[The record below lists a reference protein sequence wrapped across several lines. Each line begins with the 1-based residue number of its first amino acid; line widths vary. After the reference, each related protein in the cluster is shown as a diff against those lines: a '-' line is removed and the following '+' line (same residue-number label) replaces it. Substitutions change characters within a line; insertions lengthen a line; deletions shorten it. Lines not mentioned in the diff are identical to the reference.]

1 MAIDV
6 EKLIRDVRTANGAQ
20 TSARADSGHVAVVQ
34 GKGSSNG
41 AQVSA
46 KDDDDPWYLKAAKWI
61 DAHKTDDAD
70 VTFNYGALT
79 NGNRTLTE
87 TAERARAKSDTLR
100 QANSAAAEALRQSQK
115 PESSGTTFGK
125 DHVDA
130 NKEGM
135 SWWERLTANA
145 ANAADEAF
153 GTYSPGN
160 ATSRSKVGN
169 TVAGG
174 LQETGG
180 SMFEALGFVTDQKG
194 DKTPTEADMAF
205 GSGTLTDTLPFM
217 KKFWQSISDK
227 SYKQSD
233 KLFKEAEE
241 STIVAK
247 DGSGT
252 VGSFVVDAGKATTQ
266 LGADIV
272 TAAVSGGSALVPMA
286 IRSFGGGLREARDE
300 GWSKQEQFNYAVGS
314 AAIETMTEKLS
325 SVALPFK
332 AAYGKGAVDDIIERL
347 ISGSAKTEVG
357 RASLRALFSAIG
369 EGNEEMISDVLNPI
383 LKTLVR
389 YDTSELDSF
398 ATPEFWSQTLRDGLL
413 GASIG
418 VFGSGGRVVGA
429 AVNSRKGAQTAAG
442 QDGTSFT
449 VPVENGAQSATA
461 PTDVPTMQQASDI
474 VADVALGKVGADTQ
488 LNIDNTARPVYTG
501 NSNINGGAQNV
512 SGRSLEADSD
522 GISGVYDSGD
532 TGHQGR
538 SRLGGNSVG
547 SGFVLS
553 AQAQNAIRSRGVD
566 IVETKDVSANSAAF
580 SAALDES
587 RAANAQNGWA
597 VTPKSA
603 QEIAENGV
611 RVYMNDSESTGYGIA
626 PDGDIE
632 AVFANKS
639 KGAPRH
645 ALASVMPQA
654 IANGGTKLDCY
665 GLGLVRLYSRYG
677 FVPVARVQFNAE
689 YANEGWAPD
698 KGAPDIYFMMA
709 TDLDPDSVAQNF
721 GNYPVLTQAQL
732 DALPVMDYDEAY
744 AYRDSLLAQQEPNLP
759 KGTGAAELGFT
770 GKETPVDA
778 WVAEAQGIGDRAI
791 HDVSAEA
798 AANLARQQH
807 RAPQDVP
814 KYDKDGR
821 LTRAGVEAV
830 INSGFTD
837 NAFAQRM
844 LEETF
849 EGAVSY
855 SQFSDKRA
863 LRKAK
868 TDIKKQGYAEATAKY
883 LLDSFNGK
891 VSKQSTVTGLVL
903 LDNAIA
909 AKDYELAVK
918 LTVALAE
925 DGTNSAQALQARRLL
940 NKMTPSGKLYAVTQV
955 ADRAAAAQRE
965 LIGEARID
973 READKIENATEE
985 VKQTVAEN
993 FKTRAQRQSNKTV
1006 EGNQAGEPFWFEYET
1021 EVGKAIADAVKNR
1034 VALKSKK
1041 QQPFMRT
1048 VIRNLTAFANQLT
1061 PKAVVNPK
1069 MTATERIADYLAN
1082 KEFYDNAWANAQE
1095 ELVQR
1100 YENDEAMLDA
1110 LDEFTSSLTTMSTPT
1125 GTQTMIKALA
1135 ESAFDQYL
1143 DAKTLAIQNAL
1154 NIDGAANAIAQ
1165 RLVSE
1170 IERIGGIEV
1179 DEETALSIRL
1189 AADDYVQGVIAEVD
1203 PNALVSAQ
1211 IKDVLRNLDVKL
1223 AEVAT
1228 SSRVDKTAV
1237 GMAVIDMLT
1246 KRWGFSEAD
1255 ALNVA
1260 EVVQSQFVDMVTE
1273 TMERKLKQI
1282 YGEKKERE
1290 VKSMTQLFVE
1300 SVNLGA
1306 FDSGEYAQK
1315 AAERFFGADIQIDP
1329 DLAREYVEA
1338 LEDGTDED
1346 IADAL
1351 KALEQNIADQMPANW
1366 KDKLNAWRYLA
1377 MLGNFRTHGRN
1388 ISGNVFFMPVRMTK
1402 NLIGAGIEAAVDAAS
1417 KDGIERTKSVL
1428 NPLSATDRGLFAL
1441 AWADY
1446 PSVKAEIM
1454 AGGKYDDRF
1463 NSIRNMRTVLDF
1475 KPLEYAR
1482 KKNGELLDL
1491 EDSWFSQPAYAES
1504 LASWLKA
1511 NGYDATGFSNGAM
1524 SEETLAKA
1532 RSYAIKEAEKA
1543 TYRDVTAFS
1552 AWVSSLRVRTSNKT
1566 FNTVANTV
1574 IEGVLPFKKT
1584 PANIL
1589 VRALEYSPLELF
1601 KTLTVDSVKLRNG
1614 SITAAEYI
1622 DNLAQGLTGTALVG
1636 LGVLLASLNL
1646 LSGGDDP
1653 DDKQADFD
1661 KLRGK
1666 QAYAINGDGWTATLD
1681 WLAPESMPL
1690 FVGVELYKK
1699 LTDDN
1704 EAAPSLSE
1712 VLNVLSNITAPML
1725 EMSMLQGVN
1734 EAIEGLD
1741 FRDGS
1746 ALSNVAVKAL
1756 GSLVSQFFPTIF
1768 GQIERA
1774 MTQTR
1779 QTTFADK
1786 NGSMTGNAQRYIG
1799 NLANKIPGVDFQQID
1814 YIDAWGRT
1822 ADTGSV
1828 GARIFNNLI
1837 NPANVRYSGTTD
1849 VDDELQRLYDSGETG
1864 VFPQRPAQSTQIG
1877 GKYLSAEEYVEY
1889 SKKRGSESLAV
1900 VRKLINSTAYK
1911 SMSDADKAAAI
1922 KEAYNY
1928 ANGIAKQTVRR
1939 GTEVS
1944 SWIEKAKASGN
1955 PAQYITDRSIMKTED
1970 TDGNGNFSNA
1980 EKVRGLIAGGYSGA
1994 QLTEKVREYMTS
2006 DSGNCALGDY
2016 LERAQAA
2023 NVPDSIALDVYE
2035 FNSGAHADKDENG
2048 KSISGSKKAKVVEYI
2063 NSQQLTAAQ
2072 KRALYYSLYKK

>member
-418 VFGSGGRVVGA
+418 VFGSGGQVVGA

-770 GKETPVDA
+770 GEMTQGEQ
-778 WVAEAQGIGDRAI
+778 WVAAAQGDR
-791 HDVSAEA
+791 DSALHQISREQQQ
-798 AANLARQQH
+798 NLAEQRH
-807 RAPQDVP
+807 RAPQELP
-814 KYDKDGR
+814 KIDLLGK
-821 LTRAGVEAV
+821 LTSKTASTVM
-830 INSGFTD
+830 NSGITPQEMSDAILEDAAQGRFSRIAYDD
-837 NAFAQRM
+837 NAAINKAEDEIENGKGRYQGA
-844 LEETF
+844 LERW
-849 EGAVSY
+849 
-855 SQFSDKRA
+855 RA
-863 LRKAK
+863 
-868 TDIKKQGYAEATAKY
+868 DIDG
-883 LLDSFNGK
+883 GK
-891 VSKQSTVTGLVL
+891 VSKDTVVMGICLYNNAVANGDFATGMDILSGLV
-903 LDNAIA
+903 DIGKNTGQAMQAIRILNKISPEGRIYVA
-909 AKDYELAVK
+909 AKAV
-918 LTVALAE
+918 
-925 DGTNSAQALQARRLL
+925 
-940 NKMTPSGKLYAVTQV
+940 
-955 ADRAAAAQRE
+955 
-965 LIGEARID
+965 
-973 READKIENATEE
+973 DKINAEVRKKYGDKAPDISVDENL
-985 VKQTVAEN
+985 
-993 FKTRAQRQSNKTV
+993 FS
-1006 EGNQAGEPFWFEYET
+1006 EYS
-1021 EVGKAIADAVKNR
+1021 D
-1034 VALKSKK
+1034 ALKSG
-1041 QQPFMRT
+1041 
-1048 VIRNLTAFANQLT
+1048 
-1061 PKAVVNPK
+1061 
-1069 MTATERIADYLAN
+1069 
-1082 KEFYDNAWANAQE
+1082 
-1095 ELVQR
+1095 
-1100 YENDEAMLDA
+1100 DEAR
-1110 LDEFTSSLTTMSTPT
+1110 T
-1125 GTQTMIKALA
+1125 
-1135 ESAFDQYL
+1135 
-1143 DAKTLAIQNAL
+1143 
-1154 NIDGAANAIAQ
+1154 
-1165 RLVSE
+1165 
-1170 IERIGGIEV
+1170 
-1179 DEETALSIRL
+1179 
-1189 AADDYVQGVIAEVD
+1189 
-1203 PNALVSAQ
+1203 
-1211 IKDVLRNLDVKL
+1211 
-1223 AEVAT
+1223 
-1228 SSRVDKTAV
+1228 
-1237 GMAVIDMLT
+1237 
-1246 KRWGFSEAD
+1246 
-1255 ALNVA
+1255 
-1260 EVVQSQFVDMVTE
+1260 
-1273 TMERKLKQI
+1273 
-1282 YGEKKERE
+1282 
-1290 VKSMTQLFVE
+1290 
-1300 SVNLGA
+1300 
-1306 FDSGEYAQK
+1306 K
-1315 AAERFFGADIQIDP
+1315 AAW
-1329 DLAREYVEA
+1329 EA
-1338 LEDGTDED
+1338 
-1346 IADAL
+1346 I
-1351 KALEQNIADQMPANW
+1351 EQNIADQIPANW
-1366 KDKLNAWRYLA
+1366 IDKLNAWRYLS
-1377 MLGNFRTHGRN
+1377 MLGNVRTHVRN
-1388 ISGNVFFMPVRMTK
+1388 IVGNGGFMPARMAK
-1402 NLIGAGIEAAVDAAS
+1402 NLFGAIGEEIADKAS
-1417 KDGIERTKSVL
+1417 RNGIERTKAAL
-1428 NPLSATDRGLFAL
+1428 NPFNAQDRALVQL

-1446 PSVKAEIM
+1446 SNSIDQIM
-1454 AGGKYDDRF
+1454 SGGKYNNTF
-1463 NSIRNMRTVLDF
+1463 NGVEDKRTVFKL
-1475 KPLEYAR
+1475 KPLETAR
-1482 KKNGELLDL
+1482 KFNSTALNV

-1511 NGYDATGFSNGAM
+1511 NGYDAKSFTDGSM
-1524 SEETLAKA
+1524 PKAKLDAA
-1532 RSYAIKEAEKA
+1532 REYAVKESQKA
-1543 TYRDVTAFS
+1543 TFRDCNTFS
-1552 AWVSSLRVRTSNKT
+1552 MWVSSLKVRTNNET
-1566 FNTVANTV
+1566 FNKVANAV
-1574 IEGVLPFKKT
+1574 VEGVIPFKKT

-1589 VRALEYSPLELF
+1589 VRAVEYSPIGF
-1601 KTLTVDSVKLRNG
+1601 FNGIKQAVVDVKRGKKTASEAIE
-1614 SITAAEYI
+1614 SISA
-1622 DNLAQGLTGTALVG
+1622 GLTGTALVG
-1636 LGVLLASLNL
+1636 LGVLLAELGL
-1646 LSGGDDP
+1646 LSGGSNG
-1653 DDKQADFD
+1653 DDKQDSFD
-1661 KLRGK
+1661 SLRGK
-1666 QAYAINGDGWTATLD
+1666 QNYSLNVGDWSISLD
-1681 WLAPESMPL
+1681 WLAPESMPI
-1690 FVGVELYKK
+1690 FVGVELFNQKNGE
-1699 LTDDN
+1699 TDEPFSFNKTLDI
-1704 EAAPSLSE
+1704 
-1712 VLNVLSNITAPML
+1712 LSNITAPML
-1725 EMSMLQGVN
+1725 DMSMLQGVN
-1734 EAIEGLD
+1734 DTLEGLD
-1741 FRDGS
+1741 YGNGS
-1746 ALSNVAVKAL
+1746 ALSTIITKAT

-1768 GQIERA
+1768 GQVERVF
-1774 MTQTR
+1774 TPNR
-1779 QTTFADK
+1779 QTTYVDRSSGLSA
-1786 NGSMTGNAQRYIG
+1786 NTQRFIG
-1799 NLANKIPGVDFQQID
+1799 NLENKLPFIDYNQID

-1822 ADTGSV
+1822 ESTGN
-1828 GARIFNNLI
+1828 GFERFINNMI
-1837 NPANVRYSGTTD
+1837 NPANMKKSGATE
-1849 VDDELQRLYDSGETG
+1849 VDDELQRLYNLGETG
-1864 VFPQRPAQSTQIG
+1864 VYPQRVSQNTKIDG
-1877 GKYLSAEEYVEY
+1877 EYLSADEYAEY
-1889 SKKRGSESLAV
+1889 AKKRGSVSLET
-1900 VRKLINSTAYK
+1900 VRALINSRTYRNL
-1911 SMSDADKAAAI
+1911 SDADKAKAI
-1922 KEAYNY
+1922 ESAYDY
-1928 ANGIAKQTVRR
+1928 ADAMAKKAVNSGVKTP
-1939 GTEVS
+1939 
-1944 SWIEKAKASGN
+1944 SWVEGAKASGN
-1955 PAQYITDRSIMKTED
+1955 AAQYIVDKSLMQTVD

-1994 QLTEKVREYMTS
+1994 QLTERVREYMTS
-2006 DSGNCALGDY
+2006 GSGNCALGDY

>member
-418 VFGSGGRVVGA
+418 VFGSGGQVVGA

-522 GISGVYDSGD
+522 GISGVYAERNADYQGQRGFDSVPIDSG
-532 TGHQGR
+532 
-538 SRLGGNSVG
+538 L
-547 SGFVLS
+547 VLS

-597 VTPKSA
+597 VTPKST

-611 RVYMNDSESTGYGIA
+611 RVYMNDSESAGYGIA

-639 KGAPRH
+639 KGAPRR
-645 ALASVMPQA
+645 ALASMMPQA

-665 GLGLVRLYSRYG
+665 GEGLVTLYAQYG
-677 FVPVARVQFNAE
+677 FVPVARVHFNAE
-689 YANEGWAPD
+689 YANEGWTPD
-698 KGAPDIYFMMA
+698 KGTPDIYFMMA
-709 TDLDPDSVAQNF
+709 TDLDPDSVVQNF
-721 GNYPVLTQAQL
+721 GNYPVPTQAQL

-744 AYRDSLLAQQEPNLP
+744 AYRDELLAQQQSNLP

-770 GKETPVDA
+770 GEMTQGEQ
-778 WVAEAQGIGDRAI
+778 WVAAAQGDR
-791 HDVSAEA
+791 DSALHQISREQQQ
-798 AANLARQQH
+798 NLAEQQH
-807 RAPQDVP
+807 RAPQELP
-814 KYDKDGR
+814 KIDLLGK
-821 LTRAGVEAV
+821 LTSKTASTVM
-830 INSGFTD
+830 NSGITPQEMSDAILEDAAQGRFSRIAYDD
-837 NAFAQRM
+837 NAAINKAEDEIENGKGRYQGA
-844 LEETF
+844 LERW
-849 EGAVSY
+849 
-855 SQFSDKRA
+855 RA
-863 LRKAK
+863 
-868 TDIKKQGYAEATAKY
+868 DVDG
-883 LLDSFNGK
+883 GK
-891 VSKQSTVTGLVL
+891 VSKDTVVMGICLYNNAVANGDFATGMDILSGLV
-903 LDNAIA
+903 DIGKNTGQAMQAIRILNKISPEGRIYVA
-909 AKDYELAVK
+909 AKAV
-918 LTVALAE
+918 
-925 DGTNSAQALQARRLL
+925 
-940 NKMTPSGKLYAVTQV
+940 
-955 ADRAAAAQRE
+955 
-965 LIGEARID
+965 
-973 READKIENATEE
+973 DKINAEVRKKYGDKAPDISVDENL
-985 VKQTVAEN
+985 
-993 FKTRAQRQSNKTV
+993 FS
-1006 EGNQAGEPFWFEYET
+1006 EYS
-1021 EVGKAIADAVKNR
+1021 D
-1034 VALKSKK
+1034 ALKSG
-1041 QQPFMRT
+1041 
-1048 VIRNLTAFANQLT
+1048 
-1061 PKAVVNPK
+1061 
-1069 MTATERIADYLAN
+1069 
-1082 KEFYDNAWANAQE
+1082 
-1095 ELVQR
+1095 
-1100 YENDEAMLDA
+1100 DEAR
-1110 LDEFTSSLTTMSTPT
+1110 T
-1125 GTQTMIKALA
+1125 
-1135 ESAFDQYL
+1135 
-1143 DAKTLAIQNAL
+1143 
-1154 NIDGAANAIAQ
+1154 
-1165 RLVSE
+1165 
-1170 IERIGGIEV
+1170 
-1179 DEETALSIRL
+1179 
-1189 AADDYVQGVIAEVD
+1189 
-1203 PNALVSAQ
+1203 
-1211 IKDVLRNLDVKL
+1211 
-1223 AEVAT
+1223 
-1228 SSRVDKTAV
+1228 
-1237 GMAVIDMLT
+1237 
-1246 KRWGFSEAD
+1246 
-1255 ALNVA
+1255 
-1260 EVVQSQFVDMVTE
+1260 
-1273 TMERKLKQI
+1273 
-1282 YGEKKERE
+1282 
-1290 VKSMTQLFVE
+1290 
-1300 SVNLGA
+1300 
-1306 FDSGEYAQK
+1306 K
-1315 AAERFFGADIQIDP
+1315 AAW
-1329 DLAREYVEA
+1329 EA
-1338 LEDGTDED
+1338 
-1346 IADAL
+1346 I
-1351 KALEQNIADQMPANW
+1351 EQNIADQIPANW
-1366 KDKLNAWRYLA
+1366 IDKLNAWRYLS
-1377 MLGNFRTHGRN
+1377 MLGNVRTHVRN
-1388 ISGNVFFMPVRMTK
+1388 IVGNGGFMPARMAK
-1402 NLIGAGIEAAVDAAS
+1402 NLFGAIGEEIADKAS
-1417 KDGIERTKSVL
+1417 RNGIERTKAAL
-1428 NPLSATDRGLFAL
+1428 NPFNAQDRALVQL

-1446 PSVKAEIM
+1446 SNSIDQIM
-1454 AGGKYDDRF
+1454 SGGKYNNTFNGVEDKRTIFRF
-1463 NSIRNMRTVLDF
+1463 G
-1475 KPLEYAR
+1475 PLEAVR
-1482 KKNGELLDL
+1482 KFNANALNA
-1491 EDSWFSQPAYAES
+1491 EDSWFSRPAYAES

-1511 NGYDATGFSNGAM
+1511 NGYDAVSFSDGAM
-1524 SEETLAKA
+1524 SAAELDKA
-1532 RSYAIKEAEKA
+1532 RDYAIREAQRA
-1543 TYRDVTAFS
+1543 TYRDTNAFS
-1552 AWVSSLRVRTSNKT
+1552 QWVTSLRVRTSNQT
-1566 FNTVANTV
+1566 LNRVSNAV

-1589 VRALEYSPLELF
+1589 VRAVDYSPVGLI
-1601 KTLTVDSVKLRNG
+1601 KTLTADSVRLRRG

-1636 LGVLLASLNL
+1636 LGALLASLGIVS
-1646 LSGGDDP
+1646 SGGDD
-1653 DDKQADFD
+1653 DEQAAFN
-1661 KLRGK
+1661 KLQGK
-1666 QAYAINGDGWTATLD
+1666 QAYSITIGDWNASLD

-1690 FVGVELYKK
+1690 FVGVELYNRFA
-1699 LTDDN
+1699 DDSD
-1704 EAAPSLSE
+1704 EPVSLSE
-1712 VLNVLSNITAPML
+1712 VLDTVSNITAPML
-1725 EMSMLQGVN
+1725 DMSMLQGVN
-1734 EAIEGLD
+1734 EVLEGLD
-1741 FRDGS
+1741 YSNGS
-1746 ALSNVAVKAL
+1746 ALATITTKAL
-1756 GSLVSQFFPTIF
+1756 GSLISQFFPTIF
-1768 GQIERA
+1768 GQVERVF
-1774 MTQTR
+1774 TPER
-1779 QTTFADK
+1779 QTTFVDRNSDLSA
-1786 NGSMTGNAQRYIG
+1786 NMQRFLG
-1799 NLANKIPGVDFQQID
+1799 NLGNKTPGVDFQQID

-1822 ADTGSV
+1822 EDTGDV
-1828 GARIFNNLI
+1828 LPRFLNNML
-1837 NPANVRYSGTTD
+1837 NPANMKKSGVTD

-1864 VFPQRPAQSTQIG
+1864 VFPQRPAQNTKIDDE
-1877 GKYLSAEEYVEY
+1877 YLSAEEYVEY
-1889 SKKRGSESLAV
+1889 AKKRGSESLAV

-1911 SMSDADKAAAI
+1911 RMSDADKAAAI

>member
-266 LGADIV
+266 FGADIV

-418 VFGSGGRVVGA
+418 VFGSGGQVVGA

-449 VPVENGAQSATA
+449 VPAENGAQSATA

-488 LNIDNTARPVYTG
+488 LNIDNTARPIYTG

-512 SGRSLEADSD
+512 TGRSLEADSD

-553 AQAQNAIRSRGVD
+553 EQARNAIQSRGVD

-744 AYRDSLLAQQEPNLP
+744 AYRDARLAQQGSNLP

-770 GKETPVDA
+770 GNREMNTSRYRSNTIERSYDPESVSDYGMEADNPSFQYEVKPEGQTLSRAQRLFNQLTEEDGISAVEEWLLEKQEWTAEDADLAEIATREITRQLEEGLDDPDMSISEYNELAEIRANIAHEKSAHMSNAGQVIQTLAKWTRESEDSGAAAGDTAISAIIENENLSEQERYDAVRQVVRWQALLEGSNPNTEQGRSDLTRTIMEIGEQRGVLNWATIRSKRAGLTRSMVEKSLNALSGEDLQALAHNSLAQVGNDQVYSADVGKKMKCIQMLAMLSNPKTKLVNISGNSVFSVIDTVAMNGSALADQIMSSMTGTRSVAADKGIFDAEGWKAARTALNRTIAEIALDVDMGTDSRYQNTGYTFKANGNIFDRVLHVLERNQKYGMVLPDEIAKGFAIGRHKAAMERLIAEGKVTEADADYAQSYADKIAKYRTFQNDSWLATMLGGVHDGLNVIGVGDSGKRIKGREKDYKVGSFGVGDIVAPFTRVAGNLVSTAVDYTPIGFA
-778 WVAEAQGIGDRAI
+778 RGFAEACSVVYNAKRSGKPNHSKQAQA
-791 HDVSAEA
+791 V
-798 AANLARQQH
+798 QH
-807 RAPQDVP
+807 M
-814 KYDKDGR
+814 GR
-821 LTRAGVEAV
+821 GATGTAV
-830 INSGFTD
+830 IALFAAISATGLLSRADDEDDPDVAALNAAEGISGTQL
-837 NAFAQRM
+837 NISA
-844 LEETF
+844 L
-849 EGAVSY
+849 S
-855 SQFSDKRA
+855 RA
-863 LRKAK
+863 LAGESTEWRNG
-868 TDIKKQGYAEATAKY
+868 DE
-883 LLDSFNGK
+883 LLDLSRFEPVNSIMALGTIVSTWNEDTTFGDKASSSFNALLESAAELPVIQNIQTLAVNTIK
-891 VSKQSTVTGLVL
+891 YKQDFGEALAEMFVKTATSSVIPNISRQFARGIDPYYRDVYSGDSLGENL
-903 LDNAIA
+903 LDNA
-909 AKDYELAVK
+909 KNSLPGLRETLPVK
-918 LTVALAE
+918 LDPFGDEKEYGDSTLTNILNAMVNPIGLNTYSQRDVSKEMERIKNETSRVDMYPDKTAPTKIDYGGSSYDMTYEERQQYLQTVGKQTEKLYSQLI
-925 DGTNSAQALQARRLL
+925 NSSEYRRLSDDQ
-940 NKMTPSGKLYAVTQV
+940 K
-955 ADRAAAAQRE
+955 
-965 LIGEARID
+965 
-973 READKIENATEE
+973 
-985 VKQTVAEN
+985 
-993 FKTRAQRQSNKTV
+993 
-1006 EGNQAGEPFWFEYET
+1006 
-1021 EVGKAIADAVKNR
+1021 ADAMADLAKASR
-1034 VALKSKK
+1034 SEAKMEFLKS
-1041 QQPFMRT
+1041 R
-1048 VIRNLTAFANQLT
+1048 
-1061 PKAVVNPK
+1061 
-1069 MTATERIADYLAN
+1069 
-1082 KEFYDNAWANAQE
+1082 
-1095 ELVQR
+1095 
-1100 YENDEAMLDA
+1100 
-1110 LDEFTSSLTTMSTPT
+1110 
-1125 GTQTMIKALA
+1125 
-1135 ESAFDQYL
+1135 
-1143 DAKTLAIQNAL
+1143 
-1154 NIDGAANAIAQ
+1154 
-1165 RLVSE
+1165 
-1170 IERIGGIEV
+1170 GIV
-1179 DEETALSIRL
+1179 GRDEEA
-1189 AADDYVQGVIAEVD
+1189 
-1203 PNALVSAQ
+1203 NVSSW
-1211 IKDVLRNLDVKL
+1211 VKL
-1223 AEVAT
+1223 AKNDP
-1228 SSRVDKTAV
+1228 RKTAEYFL
-1237 GMAVIDMLT
+1237 D
-1246 KRWGFSEAD
+1246 
-1255 ALNVA
+1255 
-1260 EVVQSQFVDMVTE
+1260 SQY
-1273 TMERKLKQI
+1273 LH
-1282 YGEKKERE
+1282 
-1290 VKSMTQLFVE
+1290 S
-1300 SVNLGA
+1300 
-1306 FDSGEYAQK
+1306 
-1315 AAERFFGADIQIDP
+1315 
-1329 DLAREYVEA
+1329 
-1338 LEDGTDED
+1338 TDT
-1346 IADAL
+1346 
-1351 KALEQNIADQMPANW
+1351 N
-1366 KDKLNAWRYLA
+1366 
-1377 MLGNFRTHGRN
+1377 
-1388 ISGNVFFMPVRMTK
+1388 
-1402 NLIGAGIEAAVDAAS
+1402 
-1417 KDGIERTKSVL
+1417 
-1428 NPLSATDRGLFAL
+1428 
-1441 AWADY
+1441 
-1446 PSVKAEIM
+1446 
-1454 AGGKYDDRF
+1454 
-1463 NSIRNMRTVLDF
+1463 
-1475 KPLEYAR
+1475 
-1482 KKNGELLDL
+1482 
-1491 EDSWFSQPAYAES
+1491 
-1504 LASWLKA
+1504 
-1511 NGYDATGFSNGAM
+1511 
-1524 SEETLAKA
+1524 
-1532 RSYAIKEAEKA
+1532 
-1543 TYRDVTAFS
+1543 
-1552 AWVSSLRVRTSNKT
+1552 
-1566 FNTVANTV
+1566 
-1574 IEGVLPFKKT
+1574 
-1584 PANIL
+1584 
-1589 VRALEYSPLELF
+1589 
-1601 KTLTVDSVKLRNG
+1601 
-1614 SITAAEYI
+1614 
-1622 DNLAQGLTGTALVG
+1622 
-1636 LGVLLASLNL
+1636 
-1646 LSGGDDP
+1646 
-1653 DDKQADFD
+1653 
-1661 KLRGK
+1661 
-1666 QAYAINGDGWTATLD
+1666 
-1681 WLAPESMPL
+1681 
-1690 FVGVELYKK
+1690 
-1699 LTDDN
+1699 
-1704 EAAPSLSE
+1704 
-1712 VLNVLSNITAPML
+1712 
-1725 EMSMLQGVN
+1725 
-1734 EAIEGLD
+1734 
-1741 FRDGS
+1741 
-1746 ALSNVAVKAL
+1746 
-1756 GSLVSQFFPTIF
+1756 
-1768 GQIERA
+1768 
-1774 MTQTR
+1774 
-1779 QTTFADK
+1779 
-1786 NGSMTGNAQRYIG
+1786 
-1799 NLANKIPGVDFQQID
+1799 
-1814 YIDAWGRT
+1814 
-1822 ADTGSV
+1822 
-1828 GARIFNNLI
+1828 
-1837 NPANVRYSGTTD
+1837 
-1849 VDDELQRLYDSGETG
+1849 
-1864 VFPQRPAQSTQIG
+1864 
-1877 GKYLSAEEYVEY
+1877 
-1889 SKKRGSESLAV
+1889 
-1900 VRKLINSTAYK
+1900 
-1911 SMSDADKAAAI
+1911 
-1922 KEAYNY
+1922 
-1928 ANGIAKQTVRR
+1928 
-1939 GTEVS
+1939 
-1944 SWIEKAKASGN
+1944 
-1955 PAQYITDRSIMKTED
+1955 
-1970 TDGNGNFSNA
+1970 GNGNFSNA

-2048 KSISGSKKAKVVEYI
+2048 KSISGSKKAKVAEHI

>member
-418 VFGSGGRVVGA
+418 VFGSGGQVVGA

-442 QDGTSFT
+442 QDRTSFT
-449 VPVENGAQSATA
+449 VPAENGAQSATA

-474 VADVALGKVGADTQ
+474 VADVARGKVGADTQ
-488 LNIDNTARPVYTG
+488 LNIDNTARPIYTG

-512 SGRSLEADSD
+512 TGRSLEADSD

-553 AQAQNAIRSRGVD
+553 EQARNAIQSRGVD

-744 AYRDSLLAQQEPNLP
+744 AYRDELLAQQQSNLP

-770 GKETPVDA
+770 ENRELNTSRYRSNTIERSYDPESVADYGMEADNPSFQYEVKPEGQTLSRAQRLFNQLTEGDGISAVEEWLLEKQEWTAEDADLAEIATREITRQLEEGLDDPDMSISEYNELAEIRANIAHEKSAHMSNAGQVIQTLAKWTRESEDSGAAAGDTAISAIIENENLSEQERYDAVRQVVRWQALLEGSNPNTEQGRSDLTRTIMEIGEQRGVLNWATIRSKRAEITRSMVEKSLNALSGEDLQALAHNSLAQVGNDQVYSADVGKKMKCVQMLAMLSNPKTKLVNISGNSVFSVIDTVAMNGSALADRIMSSMTGTRSVAADKGIFDAEGWKAARTALNRTIAEIALDVDMGADSRYQNTGYTFKANGNIFDRVLHVLERNQKYGMVLPDEIAKGFASGRHKAAMERLIAEGKVTEADADYAQSYADKIAKYRTFQNDSWLATMLAGAHDGLNVIGVGDSGKRIKGREKDYKVGSFGVGDIVAPFTRVAGNLVSTAVDYTPIGFA
-778 WVAEAQGIGDRAI
+778 RGFAEACSVVYNAKRSGKPNHNKQAQA
-791 HDVSAEA
+791 V
-798 AANLARQQH
+798 QH
-807 RAPQDVP
+807 M
-814 KYDKDGR
+814 GR
-821 LTRAGVEAV
+821 GATGAAV
-830 INSGFTD
+830 IALFAAISATGLLRRADDEDDPDVAALNAAEGISGTQL
-837 NAFAQRM
+837 NISA
-844 LEETF
+844 L
-849 EGAVSY
+849 S
-855 SQFSDKRA
+855 RA
-863 LRKAK
+863 LAGESTEWRNG
-868 TDIKKQGYAEATAKY
+868 DE
-883 LLDSFNGK
+883 LLDLSRFEPVNSIMALGTIVSTWNEDTTFGDKASSSFNALLESAAELPVIQNIQTLAVNTIK
-891 VSKQSTVTGLVL
+891 YKQDFGEALAEMFVKTATSSVIPNISRQFARGIDPYYRDVYSGDSLGENL
-903 LDNAIA
+903 LDNA
-909 AKDYELAVK
+909 KNSLPGLRETLPVK
-918 LTVALAE
+918 LDPFGDEKEYGDSTL
-925 DGTNSAQALQARRLL
+925 TNILNAMVNPIGLNTYSQRDVSKEMERIKNETSRVDMYPDKTAPTKIDYGGSSYDMTYEERQQYLRTAGKQTEKLYSQLINSSAYRRLSDDQ
-940 NKMTPSGKLYAVTQV
+940 K
-955 ADRAAAAQRE
+955 
-965 LIGEARID
+965 
-973 READKIENATEE
+973 
-985 VKQTVAEN
+985 
-993 FKTRAQRQSNKTV
+993 
-1006 EGNQAGEPFWFEYET
+1006 
-1021 EVGKAIADAVKNR
+1021 ADAMADLAKASR
-1034 VALKSKK
+1034 SEAKMEFLKS
-1041 QQPFMRT
+1041 R
-1048 VIRNLTAFANQLT
+1048 
-1061 PKAVVNPK
+1061 
-1069 MTATERIADYLAN
+1069 
-1082 KEFYDNAWANAQE
+1082 
-1095 ELVQR
+1095 
-1100 YENDEAMLDA
+1100 
-1110 LDEFTSSLTTMSTPT
+1110 
-1125 GTQTMIKALA
+1125 
-1135 ESAFDQYL
+1135 
-1143 DAKTLAIQNAL
+1143 
-1154 NIDGAANAIAQ
+1154 
-1165 RLVSE
+1165 
-1170 IERIGGIEV
+1170 GIV
-1179 DEETALSIRL
+1179 GRDEEA
-1189 AADDYVQGVIAEVD
+1189 
-1203 PNALVSAQ
+1203 NVSSW
-1211 IKDVLRNLDVKL
+1211 VKL
-1223 AEVAT
+1223 AKNDP
-1228 SSRVDKTAV
+1228 RKTAEYFL
-1237 GMAVIDMLT
+1237 D
-1246 KRWGFSEAD
+1246 
-1255 ALNVA
+1255 
-1260 EVVQSQFVDMVTE
+1260 SQY
-1273 TMERKLKQI
+1273 LH
-1282 YGEKKERE
+1282 
-1290 VKSMTQLFVE
+1290 S
-1300 SVNLGA
+1300 
-1306 FDSGEYAQK
+1306 
-1315 AAERFFGADIQIDP
+1315 
-1329 DLAREYVEA
+1329 
-1338 LEDGTDED
+1338 TDT
-1346 IADAL
+1346 
-1351 KALEQNIADQMPANW
+1351 N
-1366 KDKLNAWRYLA
+1366 
-1377 MLGNFRTHGRN
+1377 
-1388 ISGNVFFMPVRMTK
+1388 
-1402 NLIGAGIEAAVDAAS
+1402 
-1417 KDGIERTKSVL
+1417 
-1428 NPLSATDRGLFAL
+1428 
-1441 AWADY
+1441 
-1446 PSVKAEIM
+1446 
-1454 AGGKYDDRF
+1454 
-1463 NSIRNMRTVLDF
+1463 
-1475 KPLEYAR
+1475 
-1482 KKNGELLDL
+1482 
-1491 EDSWFSQPAYAES
+1491 
-1504 LASWLKA
+1504 
-1511 NGYDATGFSNGAM
+1511 
-1524 SEETLAKA
+1524 
-1532 RSYAIKEAEKA
+1532 
-1543 TYRDVTAFS
+1543 
-1552 AWVSSLRVRTSNKT
+1552 
-1566 FNTVANTV
+1566 
-1574 IEGVLPFKKT
+1574 
-1584 PANIL
+1584 
-1589 VRALEYSPLELF
+1589 
-1601 KTLTVDSVKLRNG
+1601 
-1614 SITAAEYI
+1614 
-1622 DNLAQGLTGTALVG
+1622 
-1636 LGVLLASLNL
+1636 
-1646 LSGGDDP
+1646 
-1653 DDKQADFD
+1653 
-1661 KLRGK
+1661 
-1666 QAYAINGDGWTATLD
+1666 
-1681 WLAPESMPL
+1681 
-1690 FVGVELYKK
+1690 
-1699 LTDDN
+1699 
-1704 EAAPSLSE
+1704 
-1712 VLNVLSNITAPML
+1712 
-1725 EMSMLQGVN
+1725 
-1734 EAIEGLD
+1734 
-1741 FRDGS
+1741 
-1746 ALSNVAVKAL
+1746 
-1756 GSLVSQFFPTIF
+1756 
-1768 GQIERA
+1768 
-1774 MTQTR
+1774 
-1779 QTTFADK
+1779 
-1786 NGSMTGNAQRYIG
+1786 
-1799 NLANKIPGVDFQQID
+1799 
-1814 YIDAWGRT
+1814 
-1822 ADTGSV
+1822 
-1828 GARIFNNLI
+1828 
-1837 NPANVRYSGTTD
+1837 
-1849 VDDELQRLYDSGETG
+1849 
-1864 VFPQRPAQSTQIG
+1864 
-1877 GKYLSAEEYVEY
+1877 
-1889 SKKRGSESLAV
+1889 
-1900 VRKLINSTAYK
+1900 
-1911 SMSDADKAAAI
+1911 
-1922 KEAYNY
+1922 
-1928 ANGIAKQTVRR
+1928 
-1939 GTEVS
+1939 
-1944 SWIEKAKASGN
+1944 
-1955 PAQYITDRSIMKTED
+1955 
-1970 TDGNGNFSNA
+1970 GNGNFSNA

-2048 KSISGSKKAKVVEYI
+2048 KSISGSKKAKVAEHI

>member
-266 LGADIV
+266 FGADIV

-418 VFGSGGRVVGA
+418 VFGSGGQVVGA

-449 VPVENGAQSATA
+449 VPVENGAQRATA

-522 GISGVYDSGD
+522 GISGVYAERNADYQGQRGFDSVPIDSG
-532 TGHQGR
+532 
-538 SRLGGNSVG
+538 L
-547 SGFVLS
+547 VLS

-597 VTPKSA
+597 VTPKST

-611 RVYMNDSESTGYGIA
+611 RVYMNDSESAGYGIA

-639 KGAPRH
+639 KGAPRR
-645 ALASVMPQA
+645 ALASMMPQA

-665 GLGLVRLYSRYG
+665 GEGLVTLYAQYG

-689 YANEGWAPD
+689 YANEGWTPD
-698 KGAPDIYFMMA
+698 KGTPDIYFMMA
-709 TDLDPDSVAQNF
+709 TDLDPDSVVQNF
-721 GNYPVLTQAQL
+721 GNYPVPTQAQL

-744 AYRDSLLAQQEPNLP
+744 AYRDELLAQQQSNLP

-770 GKETPVDA
+770 GEMTQGEQ
-778 WVAEAQGIGDRAI
+778 WVAAAQGDR
-791 HDVSAEA
+791 DSALHQISREQQQ
-798 AANLARQQH
+798 NLAEQQH
-807 RAPQDVP
+807 RAPQELP
-814 KYDKDGR
+814 KIDLLGK
-821 LTRAGVEAV
+821 LTSKTASTVM
-830 INSGFTD
+830 NSGITPQEMSDAILEDAAQGRFSRIAYDD
-837 NAFAQRM
+837 NAAINKAEDEIENGKGRYQGA
-844 LEETF
+844 LERW
-849 EGAVSY
+849 
-855 SQFSDKRA
+855 RA
-863 LRKAK
+863 
-868 TDIKKQGYAEATAKY
+868 DVDG
-883 LLDSFNGK
+883 GK
-891 VSKQSTVTGLVL
+891 VSKDTVVMGICLYNNAVANGDFATGMDILSGLV
-903 LDNAIA
+903 DIGKNTGQAMQAIRILNKISPEGRIYVA
-909 AKDYELAVK
+909 AKAV
-918 LTVALAE
+918 
-925 DGTNSAQALQARRLL
+925 
-940 NKMTPSGKLYAVTQV
+940 
-955 ADRAAAAQRE
+955 
-965 LIGEARID
+965 
-973 READKIENATEE
+973 DKINAEVRKKYGDKAPDISVDENL
-985 VKQTVAEN
+985 
-993 FKTRAQRQSNKTV
+993 FS
-1006 EGNQAGEPFWFEYET
+1006 EYS
-1021 EVGKAIADAVKNR
+1021 D
-1034 VALKSKK
+1034 ALKSG
-1041 QQPFMRT
+1041 
-1048 VIRNLTAFANQLT
+1048 
-1061 PKAVVNPK
+1061 
-1069 MTATERIADYLAN
+1069 
-1082 KEFYDNAWANAQE
+1082 
-1095 ELVQR
+1095 
-1100 YENDEAMLDA
+1100 DEAR
-1110 LDEFTSSLTTMSTPT
+1110 T
-1125 GTQTMIKALA
+1125 
-1135 ESAFDQYL
+1135 
-1143 DAKTLAIQNAL
+1143 
-1154 NIDGAANAIAQ
+1154 
-1165 RLVSE
+1165 
-1170 IERIGGIEV
+1170 
-1179 DEETALSIRL
+1179 
-1189 AADDYVQGVIAEVD
+1189 
-1203 PNALVSAQ
+1203 
-1211 IKDVLRNLDVKL
+1211 
-1223 AEVAT
+1223 
-1228 SSRVDKTAV
+1228 
-1237 GMAVIDMLT
+1237 
-1246 KRWGFSEAD
+1246 
-1255 ALNVA
+1255 
-1260 EVVQSQFVDMVTE
+1260 
-1273 TMERKLKQI
+1273 
-1282 YGEKKERE
+1282 
-1290 VKSMTQLFVE
+1290 
-1300 SVNLGA
+1300 
-1306 FDSGEYAQK
+1306 K
-1315 AAERFFGADIQIDP
+1315 AAW
-1329 DLAREYVEA
+1329 EA
-1338 LEDGTDED
+1338 
-1346 IADAL
+1346 I
-1351 KALEQNIADQMPANW
+1351 EQNIADQIPANW
-1366 KDKLNAWRYLA
+1366 IDKLNAWRYLS
-1377 MLGNFRTHGRN
+1377 MLGNVRTHVRN
-1388 ISGNVFFMPVRMTK
+1388 IVGNGGFMPARMAK
-1402 NLIGAGIEAAVDAAS
+1402 NLFGAIGEEIADKAS
-1417 KDGIERTKSVL
+1417 RNGIERTKAAL
-1428 NPLSATDRGLFAL
+1428 NPFNAQDRALVQL

-1446 PSVKAEIM
+1446 SNSIDQIM
-1454 AGGKYDDRF
+1454 SGGKYNNTFNGVEDKRTIFRF
-1463 NSIRNMRTVLDF
+1463 G
-1475 KPLEYAR
+1475 PLEAVR
-1482 KKNGELLDL
+1482 KFNANALNA
-1491 EDSWFSQPAYAES
+1491 EDSWFSRPAYAES

-1511 NGYDATGFSNGAM
+1511 NGYDAVSFSDGAM
-1524 SEETLAKA
+1524 SAAELDKA
-1532 RSYAIKEAEKA
+1532 RDYAIREAQRA
-1543 TYRDVTAFS
+1543 TYRDTNAFS
-1552 AWVSSLRVRTSNKT
+1552 QWVTSLRVRTSNQT
-1566 FNTVANTV
+1566 LNRVSNAV

-1589 VRALEYSPLELF
+1589 VRAVDYSPVGLI
-1601 KTLTVDSVKLRNG
+1601 KTLTADSVRLRRG

-1636 LGVLLASLNL
+1636 LGALLASLGIV
-1646 LSGGDDP
+1646 SGGGDD
-1653 DDKQADFD
+1653 DEQAAFN
-1661 KLRGK
+1661 KLQGK
-1666 QAYAINGDGWTATLD
+1666 QAYSITIGDWNASLD

-1690 FVGVELYKK
+1690 FVGVELYNRFA
-1699 LTDDN
+1699 DDSD
-1704 EAAPSLSE
+1704 EPVSLSE
-1712 VLNVLSNITAPML
+1712 VLDTVSNITAPML
-1725 EMSMLQGVN
+1725 DMSMLQGVN
-1734 EAIEGLD
+1734 EVLEGLD
-1741 FRDGS
+1741 YSNGS
-1746 ALSNVAVKAL
+1746 ALATITTKAL
-1756 GSLVSQFFPTIF
+1756 GSLISQFFPTIF
-1768 GQIERA
+1768 GQVERVF
-1774 MTQTR
+1774 TPER
-1779 QTTFADK
+1779 QTTFVDRNSDLSA
-1786 NGSMTGNAQRYIG
+1786 NMQRFLG
-1799 NLANKIPGVDFQQID
+1799 NLGNKTPGVDFQQID

-1822 ADTGSV
+1822 EDTGDV
-1828 GARIFNNLI
+1828 LPRFLNNML
-1837 NPANVRYSGTTD
+1837 NPANMKKSGVTD

-1864 VFPQRPAQSTQIG
+1864 VFPQRPAQNTKIDDE
-1877 GKYLSAEEYVEY
+1877 YLSAEEYVEY
-1889 SKKRGSESLAV
+1889 AKKRGSESLAV

-1911 SMSDADKAAAI
+1911 RMSDADKAAAI

>member
-418 VFGSGGRVVGA
+418 VFGSGGQVVGA

-744 AYRDSLLAQQEPNLP
+744 AYRDSLLAQQGSNLP

-770 GKETPVDA
+770 GEMTAADQ
-778 WVAEAQGIGDRAI
+778 WVAKAQGQGDDALHPISEESQRNLAEQQGRAAQEMPRVDLMGNLTSKTASTVMNSGVTSAGMSDAILMDAADGRFSRIAYPDNEAINKAEDEIENGAGRYQGALGRWKTAVADGRVSKDNMVMGICLYNNAVANGDYATALDVLDGIVNLGKNGAQAVQAVRILNKLSPEGRLYVAAKAVDNINAEIKAKYGDRA
-791 HDVSAEA
+791 
-798 AANLARQQH
+798 
-807 RAPQDVP
+807 P
-814 KYDKDGR
+814 
-821 LTRAGVEAV
+821 
-830 INSGFTD
+830 
-837 NAFAQRM
+837 
-844 LEETF
+844 
-849 EGAVSY
+849 
-855 SQFSDKRA
+855 
-863 LRKAK
+863 
-868 TDIKKQGYAEATAKY
+868 DI
-883 LLDSFNGK
+883 S
-891 VSKQSTVTGLVL
+891 
-903 LDNAIA
+903 
-909 AKDYELAVK
+909 
-918 LTVALAE
+918 
-925 DGTNSAQALQARRLL
+925 
-940 NKMTPSGKLYAVTQV
+940 
-955 ADRAAAAQRE
+955 
-965 LIGEARID
+965 
-973 READKIENATEE
+973 
-985 VKQTVAEN
+985 
-993 FKTRAQRQSNKTV
+993 
-1006 EGNQAGEPFWFEYET
+1006 
-1021 EVGKAIADAVKNR
+1021 
-1034 VALKSKK
+1034 
-1041 QQPFMRT
+1041 
-1048 VIRNLTAFANQLT
+1048 
-1061 PKAVVNPK
+1061 
-1069 MTATERIADYLAN
+1069 
-1082 KEFYDNAWANAQE
+1082 
-1095 ELVQR
+1095 
-1100 YENDEAMLDA
+1100 
-1110 LDEFTSSLTTMSTPT
+1110 
-1125 GTQTMIKALA
+1125 
-1135 ESAFDQYL
+1135 
-1143 DAKTLAIQNAL
+1143 
-1154 NIDGAANAIAQ
+1154 
-1165 RLVSE
+1165 
-1170 IERIGGIEV
+1170 V
-1179 DEETALSIRL
+1179 DEDLF
-1189 AADDYVQGVIAEVD
+1189 AE
-1203 PNALVSAQ
+1203 
-1211 IKDVLRNLDVKL
+1211 
-1223 AEVAT
+1223 
-1228 SSRVDKTAV
+1228 
-1237 GMAVIDMLT
+1237 
-1246 KRWGFSEAD
+1246 
-1255 ALNVA
+1255 
-1260 EVVQSQFVDMVTE
+1260 
-1273 TMERKLKQI
+1273 
-1282 YGEKKERE
+1282 Y
-1290 VKSMTQLFVE
+1290 
-1300 SVNLGA
+1300 
-1306 FDSGEYAQK
+1306 
-1315 AAERFFGADIQIDP
+1315 
-1329 DLAREYVEA
+1329 
-1338 LEDGTDED
+1338 
-1346 IADAL
+1346 ADAL
-1351 KALEQNIADQMPANW
+1351 KNGDDAAIRDAWEAVEQNIADQIPSNW
-1366 KDKLNAWRYLA
+1366 LDRLNNWRYLS
-1377 MLGNFRTHGRN
+1377 MLGNPRTHIRN
-1388 ISGNVFFMPVRMTK
+1388 TVGNAGFMPVRMMK
-1402 NLIGAGIEAAVDAAS
+1402 NVIGAGIESVADRAS
-1417 KDGIERTKSVL
+1417 GNGIGRTKAVL
-1428 NPLSATDRGLFAL
+1428 NPFSDADRALIQL
-1441 AWADY
+1441 AWGDY
-1446 PSVKAEIM
+1446 VNSVDSIM
-1454 AGGKYDDRF
+1454 SGGKYNDNYSGVENKRTIFRF
-1463 NSIRNMRTVLDF
+1463 R
-1475 KPLEYAR
+1475 PLEAVR
-1482 KKNGELLDL
+1482 KFNTNALNA
-1491 EDSWFSQPAYAES
+1491 EDSWFSRPAYAES

-1511 NGYDATGFSNGAM
+1511 NGYDAVSFSDGAM
-1524 SEETLAKA
+1524 SAAELDKA
-1532 RSYAIKEAEKA
+1532 RDYAIREAQRA
-1543 TYRDVTAFS
+1543 TYRDTNAFAQWVT
-1552 AWVSSLRVRTSNKT
+1552 SLRVRTSNQT
-1566 FNTVANTV
+1566 LNRISNAV

-1589 VRALEYSPLELF
+1589 VRAVDYSPAGLI
-1601 KTLTVDSVKLRNG
+1601 KTLTADSVRLRRG

-1636 LGVLLASLNL
+1636 LGALLASLGIV
-1646 LSGGDDP
+1646 SGGGDD
-1653 DDKQADFD
+1653 DEQAAFD
-1661 KLRGK
+1661 KLQGK
-1666 QAYAINGDGWTATLD
+1666 QSYSITIGDWNASLD

-1690 FVGVELYKK
+1690 FVGVELYNKFA
-1699 LTDDN
+1699 DDSD
-1704 EAAPSLSE
+1704 EPVSLSE
-1712 VLNVLSNITAPML
+1712 VLDTVSNITAPML
-1725 EMSMLQGVN
+1725 DMSMLQGVN
-1734 EAIEGLD
+1734 EVLEGLD
-1741 FRDGS
+1741 YSNGS
-1746 ALSNVAVKAL
+1746 ALATITTKAL
-1756 GSLVSQFFPTIF
+1756 GSLISQFFPTIF
-1768 GQIERA
+1768 GQVERVF
-1774 MTQTR
+1774 TPGR
-1779 QTTFADK
+1779 QTTFVDRNSDLSA
-1786 NGSMTGNAQRYIG
+1786 NMQRFLG
-1799 NLANKIPGVDFQQID
+1799 NLGNKTPGVDFQQID

-1822 ADTGSV
+1822 EDTGDV
-1828 GARIFNNLI
+1828 LPRFLNNML
-1837 NPANVRYSGTTD
+1837 NPANMKKSGVTD

-1864 VFPQRPAQSTQIG
+1864 VFPQRPAQNTKIDDE
-1877 GKYLSAEEYVEY
+1877 YLSAEEYVEY
-1889 SKKRGSESLAV
+1889 AKKRGSESLAV

-1911 SMSDADKAAAI
+1911 RMSDADKAAAI

-2023 NVPDSIALDVYE
+2023 KVPDSIALDVYE

-2048 KSISGSKKAKVVEYI
+2048 KSISGSKKAKVAEYI